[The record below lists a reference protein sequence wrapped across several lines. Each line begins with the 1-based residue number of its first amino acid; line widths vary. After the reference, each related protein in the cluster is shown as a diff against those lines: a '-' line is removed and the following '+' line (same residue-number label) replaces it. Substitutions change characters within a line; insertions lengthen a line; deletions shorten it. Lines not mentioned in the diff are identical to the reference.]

1 MWVKKSNQRKM
12 TAQNV
17 RYGELTRTDESVL
30 LAGMGALIFGTLLV
44 TEGLLGYF
52 YNHSIFWEGPDH
64 ITEIYSGFAVA
75 LLGLVSSAYI
85 YIRS

>member
-1 MWVKKSNQRKM
+1 MA
-12 TAQNV
+12 AQNA

-30 LAGMGALIFGTLLV
+30 LAGMAALILGALLV
-44 TEGLLGYF
+44 IEGLLGYF

-64 ITEIYSGFAVA
+64 IAEIYSGLAAA

-85 YIRS
+85 YTRS